1 MLLNFKLDL
10 PALTGFPLASGQTLG
25 AARDALALCS
35 GNLTTTLRSHA
46 GQWPVGWLDLPG
58 GGPWVEHS
66 LRLAAQLQQ
75 EVETLIVCGIGG
87 SALGAQAVLRC
98 LDSPRAR
105 MKQVVF
111 LDNLDPFQQAFL
123 IEQLDLKRCAINV
136 ISKSGGTLETM
147 ASFLFVLERFQQ
159 CGLSPDEIKRRVIAT
174 TDERKGVLREYAH
187 AEGWAT
193 LPVPDDVG
201 GRFSVLTAVGLLPL
215 AYAGVEVQQLIAG
228 AGEFQQLAQ
237 AVPQRDNPA
246 WKLAASHFLLHT
258 QGGIHDTV
266 QYIYGDPL
274 VLLGDWF
281 RQLWAESLAKASRTD
296 GAPSAVGQT
305 PVVARGST
313 DQHSQNQL
321 FMEGPNDKLYTF
333 VTCTNWPVDPKIQL
347 PRGANQSHF
356 GYLNNRRFGEL
367 LDACRCGTR
376 DALIEAG
383 RPVCE
388 IEFRELSAQAVGAYL
403 QLWMLATGYAGL
415 LYGVNP
421 FDQPG
426 VERSKQIAMA
436 RLAGT

>member
-1 MLLNFKLDL
+1 MLLNLRLDL
-10 PALTGFPLASGQTLG
+10 PGLTGFNLHSGHALG
-25 AARDALALCS
+25 VALNELALTA
-35 GNLTTTLRSHA
+35 GDPTDELRSHA
-46 GQWPVGWLDLPG
+46 GQWPIGWLDLPA
-58 GGPWVEHS
+58 GGPWIDDS
-66 LRLAAQLQQ
+66 RSIATLLQG
-75 EVETLIVCGIGG
+75 EVETLLVCGIGG

-98 LDSPRAR
+98 LDFPGAR
-105 MKQVVF
+105 LRNVVF

-123 IEQLDLKRCAINV
+123 LEQLDLKRCAVNV

-147 ASFLFVLERFQQ
+147 ASFLFVLEHLQR
-159 CGLSPDEIKRRVIAT
+159 CGLSADELKHRVVAT
-174 TDERKGVLREYAH
+174 TDERKGVLREYAN
-187 AEGWAT
+187 AEGWAS

-201 GRFSVLTAVGLLPL
+201 GRFSVFTAVGVLPL
-215 AYAGVEVQQLIAG
+215 AFAGVDVRRLLAG
-228 AGEFQQLAQ
+228 AGELQNFATAQ
-237 AVPQRDNPA
+237 PARENPA
-246 WKLAASHFLLHT
+246 WQLAAAHYLLHT
-258 QGGIHDTV
+258 HGGIHDTV

-281 RQLWAESLAKASRTD
+281 RQLWAESLAKAVRTD
-296 GAPSAVGQT
+296 GAPSALGQT
-305 PVVARGST
+305 PVIARGST

-333 VTCTNWPVDPKIQL
+333 VTCTNWPNDPQINL
-347 PRGANQSHF
+347 PSGSNADHF
-356 GYLNNRRFGEL
+356 GYLAGRHFGEL

-376 DALIEAG
+376 DALVESG

-388 IEFRELSAQAVGAYL
+388 IEFTELSAQAVGEYL

-436 RLAGT
+436 RLRK